1 MVAVR
6 ALVLPLLLLL
16 VACRRVMTTGTQR
29 MSIQGPRLQETLD
42 VFDIN
47 RLIVGWR
54 RNVTSG
60 CGDDVTSLLSAMDN
74 GTLWADKSEYSRAS
88 VQRSRPDV
96 SALQRCKSKVKLSL

>member
-1 MVAVR
+1 M
-6 ALVLPLLLLL
+6 
-16 VACRRVMTTGTQR
+16 
-29 MSIQGPRLQETLD
+29 QGLRLQETLD

-54 RNVTSG
+54 RNVTSD

-74 GTLWADKSEYSRAS
+74 GTLWANKSEYNRFF

-96 SALQRCKSKVKLSL
+96 STTERCKSRKVKLSS